1 MHLQNLFGDEK
12 YLKDPMAD
20 GESDYL
26 HPSDR
31 SVGVGAQRG
40 DGDQLRKAYDRDL
53 MEKFKKI
60 SADIQ
65 GHGGQMYVDNKL
77 GYYRLEFEGKTVVKF
92 SVGTWKNYS
101 LSMKTNLV
109 KNALRTIIKRIENQD
124 AERLVR
130 WKIDNMK
137 NPITT
142 NED

>member
-40 DGDQLRKAYDRDL
+40 DGDQRRQAYNRDL

-77 GYYRLEFEGKTVVKF
+77 GYYRLEFGGKTIKKF
-92 SVGTWKNYS
+92 SIGTWKNYS
-101 LSMKTNLV
+101 LSLKTNLF
-109 KNALRTIIKRIENQD
+109 KNALRIIIKRIEDRD
-124 AERLVR
+124 AERLAR
-130 WKIDNMK
+130 WKVDKTKGDN
-137 NPITT
+137 T
-142 NED
+142 NE

>member
-77 GYYRLEFEGKTVVKF
+77 GYYRLEFGGKTIKKF
-92 SVGTWKNYS
+92 SIGTWKTYS
-101 LSMKTNLV
+101 LSLKTNLF
-109 KNALRTIIKRIENQD
+109 KNALRIIIKRIEDRD
-124 AERLVR
+124 AERLAR
-130 WKIDNMK
+130 WKVDKTKGDN
-137 NPITT
+137 T
-142 NED
+142 NE